1 MEQYVDFLGFKSNP
15 YPYLKHSDIL
25 AISSLSEAFPTVM
38 IEAMMLST
46 AVVATKCKGF
56 IEISDNGQYALLSDH
71 SVESIADHLSI
82 MIENA
87 DLRNSYIAKAKVRVF
102 DYDEQISLNNI
113 YQLWEA

>member
-1 MEQYVDFLGFKSNP
+1 
-15 YPYLKHSDIL
+15 
-25 AISSLSEAFPTVM
+25 
-38 IEAMMLST
+38 
-46 AVVATKCKGF
+46 
-56 IEISDNGQYALLSDH
+56 
-71 SVESIADHLSI
+71 